1 MTLFFQQLI
10 SGLAIGFVY
19 AGLALAL
26 SVVYEGAGVLNFAQ
40 GEMATVSA
48 FLAWV
53 LTTRGM
59 TFWLAF
65 PIVLVI
71 SFVLGLAVERIFIR
85 PLERASEQELL
96 MVTLALYL
104 GINAIVG
111 WSAGYLQKTLTSPFG
126 SDVWIVHGTFITSQ
140 QVGAAAVLV
149 GVLLLVGILFQRTS
163 IGLRIRAAA
172 QNPESS
178 RLLGISV
185 GWMLALGWGIA
196 AVVGAAAGTMAAPTI
211 GLQPDMMG
219 PVLLLAFAAAALGGF
234 GSRVG
239 AVVGGLVIG
248 VASSL
253 AAQYVDLLAGD
264 LNQIVPFAVILV
276 VLLFRP
282 QGLFGRASALRV

>member
-26 SVVYEGAGVLNFAQ
+26 SVVYEGAGILNFAQ

-48 FLAWV
+48 YLAWV
-53 LTTRGM
+53 MTARGV

-65 PIVLVI
+65 PIVIAISLV
-71 SFVLGLAVERIFIR
+71 FGLVVQRLFIR

-111 WSAGYLQKTLTSPFG
+111 WSAGYLQKTVANPFG
-126 SDVWIVHGTFITSQ
+126 FQVWIVQGTFITSQ
-140 QVGAAAVLV
+140 QVGAAAVLL
-149 GVLLLVGILFQRTS
+149 GVLLLVGVLFQRTS

-196 AVVGAAAGTMAAPTI
+196 AAVGAAAGMMAAPTI

-219 PVLLLAFAAAALGGF
+219 PVLLLSFAAAALGGF
-234 GSRVG
+234 GSRIG

-253 AAQYVDLLAGD
+253 SAQYIDLLAGD